1 MLRRKRRKK
10 GEHVDRGLVTTI
22 TWAFLSRRRRRRRRR
37 DTLTEAWS
45 PPGARPLH
53 LEPSC
58 PHSARQPAPR
68 DLLLPLAF
76 PYARVQCWPDK
87 YHHHH
92 HHHHHPS
99 GASNSILHESN
110 VDFIIIIIILF
121 IHVLKL
127 VHTLTSGSGSDW
139 PWMNLHV
146 TQYSNHMVHTRLKKS
161 ISLEKGHASRYL
173 KLQSPVGCE
182 AHIYWSFQQ
191 ENLGCGLLNL
201 FGNTEVSV
209 YFQILSRFFETNHN
223 HLLQCHYFITFTCQ
237 TMFF

>member
-1 MLRRKRRKK
+1 MSKNIQILTIMNLFTLRGREGIVKEEKK
-10 GEHVDRGLVTTI
+10 EEGEHVDRGLVTTI
-22 TWAFLSRRRRRRRRR
+22 TWAFLSRRRRRRRRRGRR

-87 YHHHH
+87 HH

-99 GASNSILHESN
+99 GSSNSILHEFN
-110 VDFIIIIIILF
+110 VDFTNIIIILF

-127 VHTLTSGSGSDW
+127 VHTRTSDW
-139 PWMNLHV
+139 PWMNLLV
-146 TQYSNHMVHTRLKKS
+146 TQYSNHMVHTKLKKS
-161 ISLEKGHASRYL
+161 MSLEKEHAS
-173 KLQSPVGCE
+173 Q
-182 AHIYWSFQQ
+182 
-191 ENLGCGLLNL
+191 
-201 FGNTEVSV
+201 
-209 YFQILSRFFETNHN
+209 
-223 HLLQCHYFITFTCQ
+223 
-237 TMFF
+237 